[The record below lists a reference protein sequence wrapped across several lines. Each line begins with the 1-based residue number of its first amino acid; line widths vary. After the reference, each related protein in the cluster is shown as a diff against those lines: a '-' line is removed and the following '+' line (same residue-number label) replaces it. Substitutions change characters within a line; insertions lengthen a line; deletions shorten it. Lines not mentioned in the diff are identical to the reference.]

1 VTVGRRIAVAGAVLA
16 APVAWAA
23 QLVSGYSIE
32 EGGCSA
38 ADASVAGVG
47 VDHAAGAVSLA
58 ALGIALAGGLTAV
71 LLLRRRDERGDP
83 RGSVHFLAGAAAMAA
98 VVFAVL
104 IVLGGIATVALDPCS
119 AG

>member
-1 VTVGRRIAVAGAVLA
+1 
-16 APVAWAA
+16 
-23 QLVSGYSIE
+23 
-32 EGGCSA
+32 
-38 ADASVAGVG
+38 
-47 VDHAAGAVSLA
+47 
-58 ALGIALAGGLTAV
+58 V